1 MSKVISTTNDS
12 YIQRPAVPFSDAST
26 KLKMNTTYLNSTQLY
41 ISQPSRDAPPP
52 PPPPRQ
58 PLQPPAIPPRN
69 LSNSS
74 QTSSILIA
82 DFNASPSIKA
92 ASQAIYRVP
101 ADELNGTGRPLHPGY
116 SSATADNHSDSS
128 ELSNDSPPNR
138 DHLGKNWSRSL
149 RRRMAV
155 YVSDP

>member
-1 MSKVISTTNDS
+1 MSRVISTTNDG
-12 YIQRPAVPFSDAST
+12 YIQRAAVPFPDAST

-69 LSNSS
+69 PLSSS
-74 QTSSILIA
+74 QKSSILIP
-82 DFNASPSIKA
+82 DFNSSPLIKTTT
-92 ASQAIYRVP
+92 QAIYRSP
-101 ADELNGTGRPLHPGY
+101 ADKFNGMGRPFPPSS
-116 SSATADNHSDSS
+116 SSATADNDSDSC
-128 ELSNDSPPNR
+128 ELSDDSPPNR

-149 RRRMAV
+149 RRRMVV